1 MKDKGLA
8 RDLWGF
14 ARDSVLEEEVRPRL
28 RNWSQK
34 RIMEH
39 ITRCREYRNTYKDK
53 LLGNTNKQGRGTA
66 GGAREATGRHQ
77 HQPGEVKLVVKN
89 K

>member
-34 RIMEH
+34 HIMEH

-53 LLGNTNKQGRGTA
+53 LLGNTNTTCRSTRCVHCKPTDTLTHFGHKIGW
-66 GGAREATGRHQ
+66 
-77 HQPGEVKLVVKN
+77 PLFL
-89 K
+89 

>member
-1 MKDKGLA
+1 MKDKGMA

-34 RIMEH
+34 HIMEH

-53 LLGNTNKQGRGTA
+53 LLGNTNKQDEERLTELEKQLDA
-66 GGAREATGRHQ
+66 FNINISRER
-77 HQPGEVKLVVKN
+77 
-89 K
+89 